1 MAKIIKFPTKSDNA
15 TEVLQDLLERAQRG
29 EITCFAFA
37 CKCSDGN
44 IATAYGNADFGTR
57 CELMGHI
64 QADICW
70 GIVKANADL
79 L

>member
-1 MAKIIKFPTKSDNA
+1 MAKIISFPTKSDDA
-15 TEVLQDLLERAQRG
+15 KEVLQV
-29 EITCFAFA
+29 
-37 CKCSDGN
+37 
-44 IATAYGNADFGTR
+44 
-57 CELMGHI
+57 